1 MLELKNICYSVKDEG
16 SGKVQDILKGVD
28 LTFEG
33 SAISVITGPNGS
45 GKSTLIKLLMGFAKP
60 TAGRILL
67 DGEDITD
74 LSVTERAKKGFTIA
88 FQQPVR
94 FKGITVK
101 KLLEIAGGKK
111 LNMDGMCDCLSAV
124 GCARATIS
132 TAL

>member
-111 LNMDGMCDCLSAV
+111 LNMDGMCDCL
-124 GCARATIS
+124 
-132 TAL
+132 L